1 MNACVLVIE
10 DDATGRETLAE
21 ALSERGYDVRTAADG
36 AAGLALMDAEH
47 VDLVITDLM
56 LPGVD
61 GMQVLERAAPHC
73 PVILVTAYGTVDTAV
88 QAMKRGAFD
97 FVTKP
102 VHLPHVYA
110 LVERALQVRAL
121 AAENEQLRARVATDY
136 AFDQMIG
143 RTAAMHNVFQQIRQ
157 VAPTDTTVCILGES
171 GTGKELIA
179 NAIHQHSRRA
189 AKPFIKVNCAAISE
203 SLLES
208 ELFGH
213 EKGSFT
219 GAIKQRKGRF
229 ELADGGTLL
238 MDEIAEMSPALQ
250 AKLLRVLQE
259 QTFERVGG
267 AATITV
273 DVRVLVATNADLRER
288 INAGAFREDL
298 FYRVSVFP
306 IQVPPLRARRED
318 IPLLADYFLRQRA
331 AAMGKVLGGITPA
344 ALAALTRY
352 DWPGNVRQ
360 LENALERACV
370 MAPAG
375 QSIDCAQLPPE
386 LLQPISPISPIG
398 PITPDPAAA
407 AAAPAA
413 PAAPTAPR
421 LPVATMDE
429 LEKMAIEQALLR
441 CNGNRSQAARA
452 LKIGAKTLYRKIEK
466 YGITL

>member
-1 MNACVLVIE
+1 MNACILVIE

-21 ALSERGYDVRTAADG
+21 ALGERGYGVRTAADG
-36 AAGLALMDAEH
+36 AAGLAIMDTEH

-56 LPGVD
+56 MPGVD
-61 GMQVLERAAPHC
+61 GMQVLERAAPYC
-73 PVILVTAYGTVDTAV
+73 PVILVTAHGTVDTAV

-110 LVERALQVRAL
+110 LVERALQVRAM
-121 AAENEQLRARVATDY
+121 AAENEQLRTRVAAEY
-136 AFDQMIG
+136 AFDRIIG
-143 RTAAMHNVFQQIRQ
+143 RAAAMHGVFQQIRQ

-171 GTGKELIA
+171 GTGKELVA

-189 AKPFIKVNCAAISE
+189 AMPFIKVNCAAISE

-250 AKLLRVLQE
+250 SKLLRVLQE

-288 INAGAFREDL
+288 IKAGTFREDL

-306 IQVPPLRARRED
+306 IQVPPLRARRDD

-344 ALAALTRY
+344 ALAALTHY

-360 LENALERACV
+360 LENAIERACV

-375 QSIDCAQLPPE
+375 QNIDCAQLPPE
-386 LLQPISPISPIG
+386 VLQPISPISPIG
-398 PITPDPAAA
+398 PITPAPAAA
-407 AAAPAA
+407 ALPVAAPVA
-413 PAAPTAPR
+413 PAAPR

-441 CNGNRSQAARA
+441 CNGNRSQTARA

>member
-1 MNACVLVIE
+1 MSVSVLVIE

-21 ALSERGYDVRTAADG
+21 ALRERGYRVRTATDG
-36 AAGLALMDAEH
+36 SVGLALLETEPADI
-47 VDLVITDLM
+47 VITDLM
-56 LPGVD
+56 LPGAD
-61 GMQVLERAAPHC
+61 GMQILERAAPYC
-73 PVILVTAYGTVDTAV
+73 PVILITAYGTVDTAV

-102 VHLPHVYA
+102 VHLPHIYA
-110 LVERALQVRAL
+110 LVERALQMRAL
-121 AAENEQLRARVATDY
+121 TAENERLRARGAGEY
-136 AFDQMIG
+136 AFEQMIG
-143 RTAAMHNVFQQIRQ
+143 RTAAMRNVFQQIRQ

-189 AKPFIKVNCAAISE
+189 AKPFIKVNCAAIAE
-203 SLLES
+203 TLLES

-229 ELADGGTLL
+229 ELADGGTILL
-238 MDEIAEMSPALQ
+238 DEIAEMSPALQ

-267 AATITV
+267 TDTISV

-288 INAGAFREDL
+288 IKAGAFREDL
-298 FYRVSVFP
+298 YYRVSVFP
-306 IQVPPLRARRED
+306 IQVPPLRERRED
-318 IPLLADYFLRQRA
+318 IPLLADHFLRQRA
-331 AAMGKVLGGITPA
+331 AAMGKPLGGIAPA
-344 ALAALTRY
+344 ALDALTGY
-352 DWPGNVRQ
+352 AWPGNVRQ
-360 LENALERACV
+360 LENAIERACV

-375 QSIDCAQLPPE
+375 ANIDAAHLPPE
-386 LLQPISPISPIG
+386 VLQVETPQPAGTTSLTSPTI
-398 PITPDPAAA
+398 AAA
-407 AAAPAA
+407 PPSAAAPA
-413 PAAPTAPR
+413 

-429 LEKMAIEQALLR
+429 LEKMAIEQALRR
-441 CNGNRSQAARA
+441 CNGNRAQAART